1 MNYTAWN
8 QLTSHDLE
16 NVGEMVQLQQFI
28 YSTLI
33 DGKLRWDSY
42 YGTSGFTCLWQIAR
56 FTTTIL
62 PITRY
67 ATTTQS
73 SPRLDGTASMGSGAT
88 RNVSSSLDGREGMT
102 VGQQNQRRH
111 EQMTPMGEGFYWNV
125 GTRSQWW
132 SAWTCVRNPIQHSR
146 RYTWMQ
152 YRYHLQ

>member
-1 MNYTAWN
+1 MQLRLRAVHAWMAR
-8 QLTSHDLE
+8 LLWG
-16 NVGEMVQLQQFI
+16 VG
-28 YSTLI
+28 T
-33 DGKLRWDSY
+33 
-42 YGTSGFTCLWQIAR
+42 
-56 FTTTIL
+56 
-62 PITRY
+62 
-67 ATTTQS
+67 
-73 SPRLDGTASMGSGAT
+73 T

-152 YRYHLQ
+152 YRYHLQDIGTECATRSDAWTLVSLSSTWLADGRHKMGVSKRFHSEKIESDKFVICWAAST